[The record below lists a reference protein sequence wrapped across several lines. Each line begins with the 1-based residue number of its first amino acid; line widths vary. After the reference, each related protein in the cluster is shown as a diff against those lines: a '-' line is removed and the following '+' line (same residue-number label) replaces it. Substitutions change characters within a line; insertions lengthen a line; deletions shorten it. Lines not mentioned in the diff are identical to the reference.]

1 MVKETS
7 DFCRVRA
14 KPAKFADKCASAG
27 SPSRLLAYFVRV
39 SDNGHSFAFALANL
53 RFLWTKHLLDG
64 WKLEL

>member
-14 KPAKFADKCASAG
+14 KPAKFTDKYAVAG
-27 SPSRLLAYFVRV
+27 SGSRLLACFVWV